1 MDLSTP
7 ALLFG
12 SISLLLLAYTNRF
25 TAVARFI
32 RELHDNKKNCEQ
44 VLIDTQIPF
53 LRKRIRLIKRM
64 QVFGVLSFILC
75 TGSLFALFFENQ
87 LVGKLFFTVSI
98 LLLLV
103 SLLFVLWEVS
113 ISTKALDII
122 LDNTQQFKNKQ
133 K

>member
-1 MDLSTP
+1 MMDVSTP
-7 ALLFG
+7 AILFG

-32 RELHDNKKNCEQ
+32 RELNDNKKNCEK
-44 VLIDTQIPF
+44 VIVDSQIPI

-64 QVFGVLSFILC
+64 QVFGVISFILC

-87 LVGKLFFTVSI
+87 LTGKLFFTISI
-98 LLLLV
+98 LSLLV
-103 SLLFVLWEVS
+103 SLIYVLWEVT

-122 LDNTQQFKNKQ
+122 LDDTQQQKNS
-133 K
+133 

>member
-1 MDLSTP
+1 MMDVSTP

-32 RELHDNKKNCEQ
+32 RELNDNKKNCEK
-44 VLIDTQIPF
+44 VIVDSQIPV
-53 LRKRIRLIKRM
+53 LRKRIKLIKRM
-64 QVFGVLSFILC
+64 QVFGVISFILC

-87 LVGKLFFTVSI
+87 LTGKLFFTVSI
-98 LLLLV
+98 S
-103 SLLFVLWEVS
+103 SLLISLVYVLWEAT

-122 LDNTQQFKNKQ
+122 LDNTQQHKNI
-133 K
+133 

>member
-1 MDLSTP
+1 MDVSTP

-32 RELHDNKKNCEQ
+32 RELNDNKKNCEK
-44 VLIDTQIPF
+44 VIVDSQIPV
-53 LRKRIRLIKRM
+53 LRKRIKLIKRM
-64 QVFGVLSFILC
+64 QVFGVISFILC

-87 LVGKLFFTVSI
+87 LTGKLFFTVSI
-98 LLLLV
+98 S
-103 SLLFVLWEVS
+103 SLLISLVYVLWEAT

-122 LDNTQQFKNKQ
+122 LDNTQQHKNI
-133 K
+133 

>member
-25 TAVARFI
+25 TTVARFI
-32 RELHDNKKNCEQ
+32 RELYENKKNCET
-44 VLIDTQIPF
+44 VLIDSQIPI
-53 LRKRIRLIKRM
+53 LRKRIQLIKRM
-64 QVFGVLSFILC
+64 QVFGVTSFILC
-75 TGSLFALFFENQ
+75 TGSLFALFFDNQ
-87 LVGKLFFTVSI
+87 LVGKLFFTLSI
-98 LLLLV
+98 LSLLV

-122 LDNTQQFKNKQ
+122 LDNTQHSKKH
-133 K
+133 